1 MANEIEEVKQRLDLV
16 DLVGQYV
23 ALKKAGANYKATCP
37 FHQEKTASLMVS
49 PEKQIWKCFG
59 CSRGGDHFAF
69 IMEAEH
75 LEFGDALKLL
85 AQKAGVTLQPKTRS
99 EYQTKD
105 RKETLYAINQFSS
118 LVFHKVLLESSSA
131 KTAREYLAKRKISDQ
146 MIKTFRLG
154 FASPSVNLKDFLMKR
169 NYTPADIAKAGSPE
183 RFRDRI
189 IFPIFDVL
197 GNVVGFT
204 GRALGDIEPKYLNSP
219 ETPTY
224 NKGRILYGLNLAK
237 GFIKEHDYV
246 ILVEGQM
253 DVISLYQAGIRN
265 VVASSGTAF
274 TESQVTTLSKYTQ
287 NFLLAFDNDTAGQT
301 MTRKVIELLLKFD
314 LSSKIIDFGKFKDAG
329 ELFENDPK
337 MWREVAK
344 AAKEGLDWWLAGE
357 ITTAG
362 NLNFIE
368 NKKKVVRA
376 MLPVLKL
383 VAEPTRLDHYIQ
395 RLAAAI
401 GVKQE
406 SIMASLQKQAGAS
419 KTSQPISATEAALT
433 NEEQFL
439 SILIAKP
446 ELISKYSERIDSIVY
461 QSEGASR
468 IASELKK
475 LYTNK
480 TLIKNQ
486 SGFLS
491 QVKQQVGSPLA
502 ESIDSWQFWLSSQW
516 PTFTDELANEL
527 IEEKLEQL
535 KTKQYEDS
543 KTQLANN
550 IKTAQTAGDIEK
562 VKAFMEELN
571 SLTKNG

>member
-383 VAEPTRLDHYIQ
+383 VAE
-395 RLAAAI
+395 
-401 GVKQE
+401 
-406 SIMASLQKQAGAS
+406 
-419 KTSQPISATEAALT
+419 QPAWIT
-433 NEEQFL
+433 
-439 SILIAKP
+439 
-446 ELISKYSERIDSIVY
+446 
-461 QSEGASR
+461 
-468 IASELKK
+468 
-475 LYTNK
+475 
-480 TLIKNQ
+480 
-486 SGFLS
+486 
-491 QVKQQVGSPLA
+491 
-502 ESIDSWQFWLSSQW
+502 
-516 PTFTDELANEL
+516 TFNA
-527 IEEKLEQL
+527 
-535 KTKQYEDS
+535 
-543 KTQLANN
+543 
-550 IKTAQTAGDIEK
+550 
-562 VKAFMEELN
+562 
-571 SLTKNG
+571 